1 MWDLRERRGVLTGGQ
16 ETVAHADV
24 ALVAHE
30 DEPALVL
37 VLVAGFA
44 RGLLLGRHVAAV
56 RDAAADDDGVVVV
69 EIPAWPHLA
78 DVRPERALFVLVD
91 GVEVEV
97 VRPVVLAFAFLV
109 VVRAHVNGGSWRWG
123 SLISEDTGRQACNE
137 GVVGNIPFFH
147 RPMRY
152 AASFSF
158 GSHLELAANGVLWVL
173 SSRNL
178 MRVYIS
184 ISRSEYAGREILLV
198 ELRNKLLQIAD
209 NHKTAISC
217 PVRLTHLVAL
227 VSGKYHSKTQENNQ

>member
-1 MWDLRERRGVLTGGQ
+1 M
-16 ETVAHADV
+16 
-24 ALVAHE
+24 
-30 DEPALVL
+30 
-37 VLVAGFA
+37 LVAGFA
-44 RGLLLGRHVAAV
+44 RGLLLGRHLAAV
-56 RDAAADDDGVVVV
+56 RDAAADDDGVVVF
-69 EIPAWPHLA
+69 EIPAGPHLA
-78 DVRPERALFVLVD
+78 DVRPEWALVVFV
-91 GVEVEV
+91 GWVEVEV
-97 VRPVVLAFAFLV
+97 VRPVVLAFAFLI
-109 VVRAHVNGGSWRWG
+109 VVRAHINGGSWRWG
-123 SLISEDTGRQACNE
+123 SLISKDTGRQACNE

-158 GSHLELAANGVLWVL
+158 GSLELAANGVLWVL

-178 MRVYIS
+178 MRVYVS

-227 VSGKYHSKTQENNQ
+227 VSGKYHSKTQEKNQ